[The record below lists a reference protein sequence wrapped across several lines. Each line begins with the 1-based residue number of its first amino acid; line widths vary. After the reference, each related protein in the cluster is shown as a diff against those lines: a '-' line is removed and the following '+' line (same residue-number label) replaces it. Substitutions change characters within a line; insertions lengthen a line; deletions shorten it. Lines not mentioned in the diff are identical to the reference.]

1 MAIPI
6 LNHLNVKGNINLND
20 YKLNDFVVDHSTEG
34 DAGNVTGKLIFDT
47 NALKF
52 YDGSNW
58 QTLGTASGTMS
69 SFQLE
74 DGDGTEV
81 TINDAKEVKFIDG
94 KGLQINWSD
103 VSDGSDGD
111 PYDLTF
117 ELDLSNGLSDVT
129 PTNGDK
135 LLTLDSDGSAQ
146 QLTTVA
152 ALATLFAGTGLT
164 ATDSVI
170 AVDTLNQ
177 DTTGTADHVT
187 ITDNENTNE
196 ENQITFIEGAGGAGS
211 QGLEADGDFTYNPS
225 TGTVSAT
232 IFKGNIDAVDGDFDG
247 TLEADAITVNG
258 TALDEFIQDTVG
270 AMFTSNTETRV
281 SVTYQDDDGTIDV
294 EVDDM
299 TANTDVDVNIANLT
313 ARLPQITESLTI
325 GDATDVTVTTSGN
338 LVVTGDLTVSGDTV
352 SANVAT
358 LDVEDKNITLN
369 KSAGDSSSTA
379 DGAGI
384 TIQDAVDASNDASI
398 LWNAA
403 SDKFLFSH
411 LIQAPGT
418 SIFTNLDIS
427 GNVDIDGTTNLD
439 AVDIDGN
446 VQLDGTLSVG
456 VDDTGYDVKFFGAT
470 ASKYMLWDA
479 SEDTLYLTG
488 ELDAGSLDISGD
500 ADIDGTLEADAIT
513 VAGTAL
519 NTVIDNR
526 IKVVQK
532 TATIDV
538 SSLTSNV
545 NKCSITHSMNSTNL
559 IIKMYDSVTFLD
571 VFADVDRLSVN
582 QIQVVFS
589 HQPSNDIIVVIQEVI
604 GDNIAAGSNITYPS
618 S

>member
-34 DAGNVTGKLIFDT
+34 NAGTVTGKLIFDT
-47 NALKF
+47 NVLKF
-52 YDGSNW
+52 YNGSAW

-247 TLEADAITVNG
+247 TLETDALSIGGTTVGSTAAELNLLDGSAKSTSSITIDDADAI
-258 TALDEFIQDTVG
+258 
-270 AMFTSNTETRV
+270 
-281 SVTYQDDDGTIDV
+281 
-294 EVDDM
+294 
-299 TANTDVDVNIANLT
+299 
-313 ARLPQITESLTI
+313 
-325 GDATDVTVTTSGN
+325 
-338 LVVTGDLTVSGDTV
+338 
-352 SANVAT
+352 
-358 LDVEDKNITLN
+358 
-369 KSAGDSSSTA
+369 
-379 DGAGI
+379 
-384 TIQDAVDASNDASI
+384 
-398 LWNAA
+398 
-403 SDKFLFSH
+403 
-411 LIQAPGT
+411 LI
-418 SIFTNLDIS
+418 
-427 GNVDIDGTTNLD
+427 IDGTTTKQIP
-439 AVDIDGN
+439 ASDISTYAA
-446 VQLDGTLSVG
+446 LE
-456 VDDTGYDVKFFGAT
+456 AT
-470 ASKYMLWDA
+470 AL
-479 SEDTLYLTG
+479 
-488 ELDAGSLDISGD
+488 
-500 ADIDGTLEADAIT
+500 AI
-513 VAGTAL
+513 AL
-519 NTVIDNR
+519 
-526 IKVVQK
+526 
-532 TATIDV
+532 
-538 SSLTSNV
+538 
-545 NKCSITHSMNSTNL
+545 
-559 IIKMYDSVTFLD
+559 
-571 VFADVDRLSVN
+571 
-582 QIQVVFS
+582 
-589 HQPSNDIIVVIQEVI
+589 
-604 GDNIAAGSNITYPS
+604 G
-618 S
+618 